1 MRRNVQSTT
10 AVATATKPTMYD
22 LNERYKDSPVRTNEY
37 EVDGKK
43 FIVHSHFIGSKD
55 IDKVILE
62 IAFNRALNESLNKTM
77 KAA

>member
-1 MRRNVQSTT
+1 MIRNVSTTT
-10 AVATATKPTMYD
+10 AVATATKPTMFE
-22 LNERYKDSPVRTNEY
+22 LNEQHKDCPVRTNEY

-55 IDKVILE
+55 IDKVISE
-62 IAFNRALNESLNKTM
+62 IAFNRALNESLNTTK

>member
-1 MRRNVQSTT
+1 MRRNESTTT
-10 AVATATKPTMYD
+10 AVATATKPTMYE

-37 EVDGKK
+37 EIDGKK

-55 IDKVILE
+55 IDKVISE
-62 IAFNRALNESLNKTM
+62 IAFNRALNESLNTTK